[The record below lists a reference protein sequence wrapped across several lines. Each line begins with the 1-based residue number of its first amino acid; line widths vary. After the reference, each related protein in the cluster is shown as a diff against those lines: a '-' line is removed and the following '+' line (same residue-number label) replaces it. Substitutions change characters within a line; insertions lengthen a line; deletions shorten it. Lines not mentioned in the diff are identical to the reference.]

1 MAATRGIGT
10 HMVEVDVHALQLEV
24 GGTGE
29 ANKISD
35 RHSFS
40 TPISSRRR
48 EKSKLTGH
56 RHRGRARQ
64 QWFAWNSVSI
74 FMVWPNN

>member
-40 TPISSRRR
+40 TPISRRRR
-48 EKSKLTGH
+48 EKIETYWPSPS
-56 RHRGRARQ
+56 RPCSPA
-64 QWFAWNSVSI
+64 
-74 FMVWPNN
+74 MVCLEFS